1 MEHGAKFVIRLPE
14 HIQDMIWE
22 ATGITQDRLKPDE
35 AHNIYYFFQIHQM
48 ERFIQLIEAHYAP
61 KKPAK
66 TRKPRTKKTTT

>member
-1 MEHGAKFVIRLPE
+1 MIKLPE

-22 ATGITQDRLKPDE
+22 ATGIVQDHRKPDE